1 MKPRDLIETARDLA
15 EFGPRRLTQ
24 ANMRRR
30 GRPTQAYL
38 RRAVSTAYFAV
49 FHALARTA
57 ADTLSGKKHGAAW
70 HQVYRALEHGNATKA
85 CENKKAMQEFPLAIQ
100 EFADSFVALQ
110 SERHLADYALEERY
124 YKHRA
129 LLLIASAES
138 AINKLES
145 VDKQDRRDFVARV
158 LFRKRPA
165 RRPK

>member
-24 ANMRRR
+24 ANKRRR

-57 ADTLSGKKHGAAW
+57 ADTLISNKGSAAW
-70 HQVYRALEHGNATKA
+70 HQAYRALEHGSATRA
-85 CENKKAMQEFPLAIQ
+85 CQNKKEMQQFPHAIRD
-100 EFADSFVALQ
+100 FADIFVTLQ
-110 SERHLADYALEERY
+110 SERQLADYALEERY
-124 YKHRA
+124 YKRRT
-129 LLLIASAES
+129 LSLIASAER
-138 AINKLES
+138 AIDNLES
-145 VDKQDRRDFVARV
+145 AGKQDRSDFVARM
-158 LFRKRPA
+158 LFKRRPS